1 MKRKPQVLKIPAARN
16 PFVALAIFKKAGSH
30 RKTEKALR
38 RQETMRLGSQ
48 LSGRASGFYPGGS
61 SSILDEP
68 TIMALSKKHFTNVFS
83 KVVILQ
89 KHRNSTLE
97 SI

>member
-1 MKRKPQVLKIPAARN
+1 MKQKPQVLKIPAARN

-48 LSGRASGFYPGGS
+48 LSGRASGFYPSS

-68 TIMALSKKHFTNVFS
+68 TIMALSKKHFTHAFS
-83 KVVILQ
+83 RVVIARQ
-89 KHRNSTLE
+89 
-97 SI
+97 

>member
-38 RQETMRLGSQ
+38 RQEKVLQVR
-48 LSGRASGFYPGGS
+48 S
-61 SSILDEP
+61 SPVEHS
-68 TIMALSKKHFTNVFS
+68 AFTTYN
-83 KVVILQ
+83 
-89 KHRNSTLE
+89 
-97 SI
+97 